1 MRHIF
6 HVVQGDTSVSSCL
19 RSPSKCLPQLREEE
33 EEEEKDEEEEDMSL
47 TALAP

>member
-19 RSPSKCLPQLREEE
+19 HSPSKGLPHLGELEEG
-33 EEEEKDEEEEDMSL
+33 EEKDEEEDHMSL